1 VEANHAN
8 ETEEK
13 VRGMSQKRLI
23 VGVSGSSGA
32 IYGARLLE
40 VLSSLSEIET
50 HAVLTKGARATIS
63 YETRYDPD
71 AVERMADFAYPDTA
85 VGAAIASGTFLTEG
99 MIVAPCSI
107 KTLSAI
113 ASSYA
118 DTLLVRAADVCLK
131 ERRRLVLVVRET
143 PLHLGHL
150 RLMTQVTEAGAIV
163 LPPVPGFYVRP
174 RDIQELVDHTVTKI
188 LDQFGID
195 AKLIE
200 RWSGL
205 SAGT

>member
-1 VEANHAN
+1 
-8 ETEEK
+8 
-13 VRGMSQKRLI
+13 MSQKRLI
-23 VGVSGSSGA
+23 LGVSGSSGA

-40 VLSSLSEIET
+40 VLSGLQEIET
-50 HAVLTKGARATIS
+50 HAILTRGARATIA
-63 YETRYDPD
+63 YETSYDPD

-85 VGAAIASGTFLTEG
+85 VGAAIASGTFLAEG
-99 MIVAPCSI
+99 MVVAPCSM

-113 ASSYA
+113 ACSYA

-150 RLMTQVTEAGAIV
+150 RLMTRVTEAGAVV
-163 LPPVPGFYVRP
+163 LPPVPGFYARP
-174 RDIQELVDHTVTKI
+174 KSISELVDHTTTKI

-195 AKLIE
+195 AGLIE

-205 SAGT
+205 